1 MCHVS
6 TSITGYNIARE
17 EIRERIISLR
27 LSPGSV
33 IDEASLMDELGLG
46 RTPIREALK
55 LLEAENLVV
64 IVPRRGIFVAE
75 IGLNHLQQ
83 IHEMRLA
90 LEPMAARLAA
100 QRITPAR
107 LAQLQLCSADM
118 EGVSALDIPSIY
130 RVDRAFHRI
139 LARSSGNELLVR
151 DITQHYNLA
160 LRLWNLVQEWLQPD
174 DLGLITH
181 VQLIEA
187 VAAHDSDRAE
197 AVMREHIGR
206 FHSRIRALL

>member
-1 MCHVS
+1 MS
-6 TSITGYNIARE
+6 TSLTGYNIARE

-27 LSPGSV
+27 LPPGSV

-90 LEPMAARLAA
+90 LEPMSARLAA

-118 EGVSALDIPSIY
+118 EGVSARDIPSIY

-139 LARSSGNELLVR
+139 LARASGNELLVR
-151 DITQHYNLA
+151 DITQHSNLA
-160 LRLWNLVQEWLQPD
+160 LRLWNLVQEWLQPG

-187 VAAHDSDRAE
+187 VAAHDEDLAE
-197 AVMREHIGR
+197 AVMREHVGR

>member
-1 MCHVS
+1 MS
-6 TSITGYNIARE
+6 TTGYDIARE
-17 EIRERIISLR
+17 EIRERIISLN
-27 LSPGSV
+27 LAPGSV
-33 IDEASLMDELGLG
+33 IDEASLMDQLGLG

-64 IVPRRGIFVAE
+64 IVPRRGIFVAD

-83 IHEMRLA
+83 IYEMRLA

-107 LAQLQLCSADM
+107 LSQLRLCSADM
-118 EGVSALDIPSIY
+118 GDMGSLDIPSAY
-130 RVDRAFHRI
+130 RIDRAFHRV
-139 LARSSGNELLVR
+139 LARASGNELLAR

-160 LRLWNLVQEWLQPD
+160 LRLWNLVQEWLEVE
-174 DLGLITH
+174 DLGLMFH

-187 VAAHDSDRAE
+187 VAAHDADRADV
-197 AVMREHIGR
+197 VMREHIER
-206 FHSRIRALL
+206 FHNRIRALL

>member
-1 MCHVS
+1 L
-6 TSITGYNIARE
+6 TGYNIARE

-27 LSPGSV
+27 LPPGSV
-33 IDEASLMDELGLG
+33 IDETMLMTELGLG

-64 IVPRRGIFVAE
+64 IVPRRGIFVSE

-83 IHEMRLA
+83 IHEMRMA

-100 QRITPAR
+100 QRITPGR

-118 EGVSALDIPSIY
+118 EGLSSQDIPAIY

-139 LARSSGNELLVR
+139 LARATGNDLLTR

-160 LRLWNLVQEWLQPD
+160 LRIWNLVQEWLLPA

-187 VAAHDSDRAE
+187 VAAHDPDRAE
-197 AVMREHIGR
+197 MVMREHVER
-206 FHSRIRALL
+206 FHARIRALL